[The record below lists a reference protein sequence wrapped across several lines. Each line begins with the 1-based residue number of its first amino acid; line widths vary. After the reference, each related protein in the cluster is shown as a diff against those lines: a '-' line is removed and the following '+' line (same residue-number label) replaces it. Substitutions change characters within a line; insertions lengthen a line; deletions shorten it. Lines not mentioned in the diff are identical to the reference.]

1 MKAGPISANTHAMLE
16 PLMAALLIASPWIF
30 GFSSV
35 DEATA
40 IAIIAGVAMLLV
52 GQTTR
57 WRYSLAKVIPLRTHM
72 MADIGLGAVLILSPF
87 VFGFSDDGGAT
98 RFMVIVGILEVMTAL
113 ATRWDP
119 EYEVGRGTGHGH
131 PTPTA

>member
-1 MKAGPISANTHAMLE
+1 MRNGFIPVNTHAMLE
-16 PLMAALLIASPWIF
+16 PFMAVGLIASPWIF
-30 GFSSV
+30 GFSNV

-72 MADIGLGAVLILSPF
+72 MADIGLGALLILSPF
-87 VFGFSDDGGAT
+87 IFGFSEDGGAT

-119 EYEVGRGTGHGH
+119 AYEVHDTRHGR
-131 PTPTA
+131 PSPSA